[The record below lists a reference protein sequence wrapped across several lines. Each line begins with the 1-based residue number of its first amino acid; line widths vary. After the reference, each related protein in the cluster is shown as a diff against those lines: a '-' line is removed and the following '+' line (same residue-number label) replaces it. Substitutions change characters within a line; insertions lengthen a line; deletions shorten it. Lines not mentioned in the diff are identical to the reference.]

1 MPFKGNCNEMKKG
14 KSIMNPFY
22 SKKLSEPEE
31 KFIEYL
37 NNSETV
43 EWWYKNG
50 ETEKKFFSVPYIDD
64 DGKEKGFYVDFLIR
78 FQDGTVG
85 IFDTKSGRTAADAG
99 TRHDGLYKYM
109 QAENKKGKK
118 LIGGIVV
125 DDNGTWRHNDKKEY
139 HFDESD
145 LSDWKILDF

>member
-1 MPFKGNCNEMKKG
+1 
-14 KSIMNPFY
+14 MNPFY

-145 LSDWKILDF
+145 MSDWKILDF